1 MKVGWNVFQMLNITS
16 ANQDYYIQQKY
27 LSQPKE
33 KKKIFYNKI
42 IVKELIHTQ

>member
-27 LSQPKE
+27 LSQLKE
-33 KKKIFYNKI
+33 KEKYSI
-42 IVKELIHTQ
+42 IKL